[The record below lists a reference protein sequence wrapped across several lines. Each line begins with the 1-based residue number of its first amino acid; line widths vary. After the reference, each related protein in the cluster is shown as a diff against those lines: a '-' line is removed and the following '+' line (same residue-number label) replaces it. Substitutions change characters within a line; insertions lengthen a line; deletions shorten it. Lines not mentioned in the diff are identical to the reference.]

1 MVNARIARSDTLTSF
16 FMVVTLP
23 SRHLNIRNVLRRVRT
38 GEKSSESGTGEIVD
52 SLERFHQSRAV
63 VEDFSSKSLSAIP
76 TFYGRLSY
84 VSSLRNPDSG
94 CYEHDGLTSLYPED
108 SVQEGLTQCHE
119 ELFSRVLE
127 TPLREQELDLG
138 KCLGGAGKEYSEL
151 VESLRDDRSYQN
163 MCPDGLPEYLH
174 DFFCSNMKVLLTV
187 ISSRKAN

>member
-1 MVNARIARSDTLTSF
+1 VQSQ
-16 FMVVTLP
+16 
-23 SRHLNIRNVLRRVRT
+23 
-38 GEKSSESGTGEIVD
+38 KSSEFGTGEIVD

-63 VEDFSSKSLSAIP
+63 VEDFSSRSLSAIP

-84 VSSLRNPDSG
+84 VSSLRNSDSG
-94 CYEHDGLTSLYPED
+94 RYEHDGLSSLYPEN

-119 ELFSRVLE
+119 ELFSRILE

-138 KCLGGAGKEYSEL
+138 KCLGGVGKEYSKFAEGL
-151 VESLRDDRSYQN
+151 GDDRRYQN

-187 ISSRKAN
+187 MSSRKANKPS